1 MAACSRE
8 LTLLPKKGT
17 GNSVIWNWFGFDAA
31 DTTQTKPCC
40 KICFKAVAT
49 GSSSTTNLFQHLRN
63 KHREEWEK
71 CSRLRSENGSSSTP
85 AKKQTTLPES
95 FTNCVPYD
103 KNGARWKAITEA
115 ITFYIATDMLPI
127 YSVEKRGFNH
137 MLKVLDARYV
147 VPSRKY
153 FANVALPHLYN
164 TTREKISSELEEMQF
179 YSATTDLW
187 SSRTMQPYLSL
198 TVHYINISWTLRSIC
213 LQTAYFPDNHTGE
226 IIAHGLKDAL
236 SSWGLSEE
244 RLVCMTTDSGT
255 NIIKALKDNN
265 WPSLQCFGHR
275 LHNAIENGVKDPRI
289 DRAIGVC
296 KKAVSAFS
304 YSWKKRRD
312 MTEVQA
318 ELGLPQHLLISES
331 PTRWGSRQKMIERFL
346 EQEKA
351 ITRVLG
357 ADKKTRHLVPTWQ
370 DLEVLEAT
378 NKAVKPLQDFTDAL
392 SGESYVSVSCIKPV
406 LHLFKTSL
414 LLPDEEDLELTKTI
428 KANIMRYLESKYSD
442 LEKEEL
448 LDMATLLDPRFRTT
462 YIDASKLEV
471 VKKRAV
477 SEISALCSST
487 TEEAGPSAVQEN
499 TPPKKKMTLGA
510 FFKNSAPSTTPHP
523 QSEKTK
529 IETELATYFLIPD
542 IEPDTD
548 PLEWWKLHQPNFPRL
563 SLLAKKYLS
572 IPATSAPSE
581 RILFCYNTTPHQ
593 ATGESPYFLKFVQ
606 EPSLPVNFLLG
617 RVLEPG
623 KGGVHECHI
632 GCGVSTDP
640 AKIEVVDDW
649 RRPSNVVE
657 FLSFLGF
664 TSYYSRFVEG
674 FAKLAGPLHKLV
686 ASCAGSGPRN

>member
-1 MAACSRE
+1 MAACSTSRE
-8 LTLLPKKGT
+8 LLPKKGT
-17 GNSVIWNWFGFDAA
+17 GNSVIWNWFGFHAA
-31 DTTQTKPCC
+31 DQTQTKPCC

-85 AKKQTTLPES
+85 AEKQTTLPES

-103 KNGARWKAITEA
+103 KNGVRWKAITEA

-127 YSVEKRGFNH
+127 YSVEKRGFNN

-153 FANVALPHLYN
+153 FASVALPHLYN
-164 TTREKISSELEEMQF
+164 TTREKIRSELEEMQF

-198 TVHYINISWTLRSIC
+198 TVHYINTSWTLRSIC
-213 LQTAYFPDNHTGE
+213 LQTAYFPDNHTGDV
-226 IIAHGLKDAL
+226 IAHGLKDAL

-312 MTEVQA
+312 MTELQA

-392 SGESYVSVSCIKPV
+392 SGESFVSVSCIKPV

-414 LLPDEEDLELTKTI
+414 LLPEEEDLELTKTI
-428 KANIMRYLESKYSD
+428 KANIMRYLESKYCD

-448 LDMATLLDPRFRTT
+448 LDIATLFDPRFRTT

-471 VKKRAV
+471 VKKERC
-477 SEISALCSST
+477 L
-487 TEEAGPSAVQEN
+487 
-499 TPPKKKMTLGA
+499 
-510 FFKNSAPSTTPHP
+510 
-523 QSEKTK
+523 
-529 IETELATYFLIPD
+529 
-542 IEPDTD
+542 
-548 PLEWWKLHQPNFPRL
+548 R
-563 SLLAKKYLS
+563 SLLS
-572 IPATSAPSE
+572 ATLPQ
-581 RILFCYNTTPHQ
+581 RKLVPQLFKRTPHQ
-593 ATGESPYFLKFVQ
+593 K
-606 EPSLPVNFLLG
+606 
-617 RVLEPG
+617 R
-623 KGGVHECHI
+623 K
-632 GCGVSTDP
+632 
-640 AKIEVVDDW
+640 
-649 RRPSNVVE
+649 
-657 FLSFLGF
+657 
-664 TSYYSRFVEG
+664 
-674 FAKLAGPLHKLV
+674 
-686 ASCAGSGPRN
+686 

>member
-1 MAACSRE
+1 MFMVPSTYYVVLKVLHDQVCN
-8 LTLLPKKGT
+8 L
-17 GNSVIWNWFGFDAA
+17 A

-581 RILFCYNTTPHQ
+581 RVFSVGGGIVTCNR
-593 ATGESPYFLKFVQ
+593 ACLK
-606 EPSLPVNFLLG
+606 P
-617 RVLEPG
+617 
-623 KGGVHECHI
+623 
-632 GCGVSTDP
+632 
-640 AKIEVVDDW
+640 EVVD
-649 RRPSNVVE
+649 RLIFLAKNV
-657 FLSFLGF
+657 
-664 TSYYSRFVEG
+664 
-674 FAKLAGPLHKLV
+674 
-686 ASCAGSGPRN
+686 

>member
-8 LTLLPKKGT
+8 LLPKKGT

-31 DTTQTKPCC
+31 DKTQTKPCC

-115 ITFYIATDMLPI
+115 ITFYIATDMLVP
-127 YSVEKRGFNH
+127 
-137 MLKVLDARYV
+137 RYV

-153 FANVALPHLYN
+153 FADVALPHLYN
-164 TTREKISSELEEMQF
+164 TTREKIRSELEEMQF

-198 TVHYINISWTLRSIC
+198 TVHYINTSWTLHSIC
-213 LQTAYFPDNHTGE
+213 LQTAYFPDNHTGD

-244 RLVCMTTDSGT
+244 RLVCQTTDSGT

-265 WPSLQCFGHR
+265 WPSLQCFGHI
-275 LHNAIENGVKDPRI
+275 LHNANREWCERSKDRSGHRGLQKSCI
-289 DRAIGVC
+289 
-296 KKAVSAFS
+296 SLLLQLE
-304 YSWKKRRD
+304 KRRD

-331 PTRWGSRQKMIERFL
+331 PTRWASRQKMIERFL

-357 ADKKTRHLVPTWQ
+357 ADKKTHHLVPTWQ

-414 LLPDEEDLELTKTI
+414 LLPEEEDLELTKTI
-428 KANIMRYLESKYSD
+428 KANIMRYLESKYCD

-477 SEISALCSST
+477 SEISAFCIST

-581 RILFCYNTTPHQ
+581 RVFSVGGGIVTCNR
-593 ATGESPYFLKFVQ
+593 ACLK
-606 EPSLPVNFLLG
+606 P
-617 RVLEPG
+617 
-623 KGGVHECHI
+623 
-632 GCGVSTDP
+632 
-640 AKIEVVDDW
+640 EVVD
-649 RRPSNVVE
+649 RLI
-657 FLSFLGF
+657 FLVKNF
-664 TSYYSRFVEG
+664 
-674 FAKLAGPLHKLV
+674 
-686 ASCAGSGPRN
+686 